1 MCLSDLVVKYSR
13 LEPKSMLAVV
23 EKTMMADLL
32 LFLNL
37 QARTVDRVIS
47 ISRLSGQAT
56 SIVALHD
63 TIVQSESDIL

>member
-1 MCLSDLVVKYSR
+1 
-13 LEPKSMLAVV
+13 MLAVV